1 MNKKVKTSKRGKK
14 GQQKRQRQTRNH
26 LKRQKTRKNRKTQ
39 RKNKNKN
46 MNRKKMKGGAIP
58 FSELGLAY
66 DNVRYGVGSVTTT
79 LGDNTPSAPNNPVSK
94 NADPNPTSQFNLT
107 TSKMYDIVG
116 SNLGEMFKNAFGK

>member
-1 MNKKVKTSKRGKK
+1 MNKKTKTSKRSQRGHH
-14 GQQKRQRQTRNH
+14 KRQRQTRSQIKKQN
-26 LKRQKTRKNRKTQ
+26 TRKNRKTQ
-39 RKNKNKN
+39 RKYKKNFKN
-46 MNRKKMKGGAIP
+46 KKMKGGAIP